1 LVEQLV
7 LPPSIRTIKNQLLEE
22 RPLNSSCIKA
32 EDNLHWFYGT
42 IILGMKNGYGK
53 LYVKTMY
60 YYEGKFLANK
70 KHGKGLL
77 IHENGHHY
85 VSI

>member
-1 LVEQLV
+1 
-7 LPPSIRTIKNQLLEE
+7 
-22 RPLNSSCIKA
+22 
-32 EDNLHWFYGT
+32 
-42 IILGMKNGYGK
+42 MKNGYGK

-85 VSI
+85 VWILPIKYGEFFADKIVGSNGLFEDFELKCSKNDKIIL